1 MERSESMKKKYII
14 ELEDYV
20 TLWGFFTDTDGEIAV
35 VGVIKQPYTE
45 PDLERTKKTAYD
57 DGYSTGYQAGRED
70 LNRVMSDMEQVRK
83 EAFEEGKKQ
92 AKVQAELDVCHDIE
106 KVAKGNYKAGLSDA
120 WEAARKIADMPYGDG
135 EKIFGVS
142 GWHIIEKC
150 TADEVIAEIKALEE
164 SEESKKEQ
172 SVVDEDA
179 MRQYLDEFCHNTKRC
194 AVCPLHTPNFTCGR
208 GYHFMTENPVSDEEV
223 RKAYAT
229 VLEKMRK
236 E

>member
-1 MERSESMKKKYII
+1 MKKKYII